1 MLCLVCVTLQWHPR
15 PFYKA
20 LATLLSSWV
29 RARASAS
36 GCVYLAGNA
45 EEKMSSDFRRFA
57 SACVKRG
64 GTKVEPIS
72 ASVMQSFIASRSVG
86 RDACQKNGPMML
98 PYRNGIDYLARK
110 RNAGYS
116 GRRWARQAT
125 FHRAESSRLSRRRTV
140 CKGYLGCCCCL
151 IRAFHPRVRC
161 NARRRCHHSCLL
173 FIQTESTCGKGFSF
187 EDWRKEAH
195 TATTSK
201 GQKRICQVFF
211 RACECNV
218 GDSSWLGMCAYMH
231 TYAHHVTYE
240 PNHRFVAMDTTYYS
254 QSASSPI

>member
-140 CKGYLGCCCCL
+140 CKGYLARLLLPGS
-151 IRAFHPRVRC
+151 RFSPPC
-161 NARRRCHHSCLL
+161 NLQCTTPPLL
-173 FIQTESTCGKGFSF
+173 PFI
-187 EDWRKEAH
+187 H
-195 TATTSK
+195 TNWIYLW
-201 GQKRICQVFF
+201 KRI
-211 RACECNV
+211 
-218 GDSSWLGMCAYMH
+218 
-231 TYAHHVTYE
+231 
-240 PNHRFVAMDTTYYS
+240 
-254 QSASSPI
+254 